1 MKIKIDK
8 WYGKK
13 RLILVFRNNF
23 LKGFY
28 LGLGAIIGIFLILF
42 LASIP
47 TILALAF
54 DTPWFLLL
62 YVFLI
67 SALLGVLEYVDEE
80 WVPTIYEVE
89 KESKE

>member
-1 MKIKIDK
+1 MKFKISK

-13 RLILVFRNNF
+13 RLEVVFKNSF

-28 LGLGAIIGIFLILF
+28 LGLGVIIGIISIIF

-47 TILALAF
+47 VILTF
-54 DTPWFLLL
+54 TFNTPWFLSL

-67 SALLGVLEYVDEE
+67 SALLGVLEYVDED